1 MATVAKRI
9 YKSNGRTR
17 KTAKYYGYLRG
28 RPVALATDKQAAE
41 TMLAE
46 MKRRIEREG
55 HILDAAILTAPI
67 ATHLADYRAHL
78 ERNNRSESHVYVTM
92 LRLEKLAKVCEWR
105 TIQGVT
111 PASVE
116 RWIDAAKRGKTA
128 DRTINHFIATV
139 KTFLEWARR
148 SGRVYQNK
156 LKDFA
161 PLDATEL
168 KRIRRA
174 LTLDEIERLLN
185 TTPEPRKMIYWTAL
199 ATGLRRGELVALQWG
214 DVRIDDVPAPF
225 IQLRAKATKAKRA
238 DVIPLRGDLADA
250 LLAARP
256 KGYMDDDRVFKIV
269 PRNRVFKIDL
279 KAAGIAEKD
288 RHGRWADI
296 HALRHSYCTH
306 LAAVGVNPREAMGLM
321 RHTDIRLTAK
331 TYTDDALLPLREAV
345 EKLPTFAPR
354 DAESER
360 QAARAN
366 GTDGK
371 SEPVST
377 LGNLRGDEGRK
388 GGKAIPGDTFVPDV
402 TLAVSGMKRSDLHK
416 GGAIDTAPEKLGALG
431 LEPRTHGLKGRC
443 STD

>member
-55 HILDAAILTAPI
+55 AGIIDAAILTAPVASHI
-67 ATHLADYRAHL
+67 ADYKAHL
-78 ERNNRSESHVYVTM
+78 ERQDRAEGYVRVIIQRVESLAADCKWGT
-92 LRLEKLAKVCEWR
+92 LRGITLASLEK
-105 TIQGVT
+105 
-111 PASVE
+111 
-116 RWIDAAKRGKTA
+116 WIDTA
-128 DRTINHFIATV
+128 RKAGRAPKTINHYVAAA
-139 KTFLEWARR
+139 KSLCNWAVER
-148 SGRVYQNK
+148 GRLY
-156 LKDFA
+156 A
-161 PLDATEL
+161 SPLDKLQTVAVDEL
-168 KRIRRA
+168 KRERRA

-185 TTPEPRKMIYWTAL
+185 TTPEPRKLIYWTAL
-199 ATGLRRGELVALQWG
+199 ATGLRRGELASLQWG
-214 DVRIDDVPAPF
+214 DIRIDDVPAPF

-238 DVIPLRGDLADA
+238 DVIPLRSDLADA

-256 KGYMDDDRVFKIV
+256 KGYKDDDRVFKIV

-279 KAAGIAEKD
+279 KVAGIAEKD

-345 EKLPTFAPR
+345 EKLPTFSPR
-354 DAESER
+354 DPKPER
-360 QAARAN
+360 QTTRAT

-377 LGNLRGDEGRK
+377 
-388 GGKAIPGDTFVPDV
+388 
-402 TLAVSGMKRSDLHK
+402 
-416 GGAIDTAPEKLGALG
+416 
-431 LEPRTHGLKGRC
+431 
-443 STD
+443 